1 MRVLVVGGTSFVGR
15 AMAHEALSRGHQV
28 SVINRGQTATDLPPT
43 VERLRGDR
51 SVDFASLRGRRFDAT
66 IDCTAYRPRDVDV
79 LARDLGDRAGFV
91 VHVSTIS
98 AYREP
103 AAPHLTEGDL
113 ELHPDDPSLAEA
125 PVTSATYGPLKAMTE
140 RRAVESFA
148 GVAVVRPTY
157 ILGSHDATHRFPYWI
172 ARARRGGAI
181 AIPGSTDVPLQYI
194 DARDLATFSLDLA
207 RDGRPASVHVA
218 APDPATTYAAVVREA
233 IARCGAPDATTRV
246 VDGGRVDAAGLTARF
261 PLWAGRRG
269 APILTLDT
277 TAAQERGLR
286 PRPLA
291 ETIDDT
297 AAWWPLDG
305 WSDAWLSAE
314 DEARLIATDEGPG
327 ADE

>member
-1 MRVLVVGGTSFVGR
+1 MGR
-15 AMAHEALSRGHQV
+15 AMAYEALSRGHEV

-51 SVDFASLRGRRFDAT
+51 SLDFTSLRGRRFDAT

-79 LARDLGDRAGFV
+79 LARDLGERAGFV

-103 AAPHLTEGDL
+103 ALPHLGEGDL
-113 ELHPDDPSLAEA
+113 ELHPDDPALAEA
-125 PVTSATYGPLKAMTE
+125 PVTSATYGPLKAMAE
-140 RRAVESFA
+140 RRAVAAFG

-157 ILGSHDATHRFPYWI
+157 ILGSHDATTRFPYWI
-172 ARARRGGAI
+172 ARARRGGVI
-181 AIPGSTDVPLQYI
+181 AIPGPTDVPLQYI
-194 DARDLATFSLDLA
+194 DARDLAIFSLDLA
-207 RDGRPASVHVA
+207 RDGRPVSVHVA
-218 APDPATTYAAVVREA
+218 APDPATTYAAVAREV
-233 IARCGAPDATTRV
+233 IARCGAPDATPHV

-269 APILTLDT
+269 AAILTLDT
-277 TAAQERGLR
+277 TAARARGLR

-297 AAWWPLDG
+297 AAWWPFDG
-305 WSDAWLSAE
+305 WSHAWLSAE
-314 DEARLIATDEGPG
+314 DETRLLAAGGDPT
-327 ADE
+327 ADQ